1 MDRKAQPRRRCPYLY
16 MLAEFA
22 VRGDTREATI
32 ALAPVAGWAI
42 KTPVTIVSS
51 SAEALGPTDES
62 SRPDS
67 KALVLTKTVAW
78 RRPQEG
84 CTFAAN
90 PVR

>member
-1 MDRKAQPRRRCPYLY
+1 MTSIAPRETRSVQTPYVSP
-16 MLAEFA
+16 LAIH
-22 VRGDTREATI
+22 EATI